1 MSPATIVADPASK
14 STDVSTATLVPPT
27 TASPVPGGT
36 GATDVVLTEL
46 ASEVVEATSGG
57 VVVESSEGFLVVPDS
72 GTVDVESEEM
82 VVVVPDGG
90 IVDVEEVLEVD
101 VEEVVVTPG
110 QYKPCAESY
119 QVGLTLAQNA
129 ARV

>member
-1 MSPATIVADPASK
+1 
-14 STDVSTATLVPPT
+14 L
-27 TASPVPGGT
+27 ASPVPGGT
-36 GATDVVLTEL
+36 GATDVVLAEL

-57 VVVESSEGFLVVPDS
+57 V
-72 GTVDVESEEM
+72 DVEPEEM

-110 QYKPCAESY
+110 QYKPCAGSY